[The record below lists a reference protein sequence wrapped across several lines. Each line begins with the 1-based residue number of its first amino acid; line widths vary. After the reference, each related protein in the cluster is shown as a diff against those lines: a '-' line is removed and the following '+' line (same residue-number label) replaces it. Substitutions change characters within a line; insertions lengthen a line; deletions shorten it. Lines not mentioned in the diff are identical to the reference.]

1 MILLKSY
8 RIARNWLRNY
18 WRNQQKYSM
27 LPEYNSWKK
36 FGNQPVWG
44 NKESGIVFDPYVFQ
58 GDRCFVMLVS
68 ERLTHGIDRL
78 ESCDG
83 IRWEKRRTIISRTP
97 NTWQHLVNRATM
109 VQING
114 VYHLWYTGQSPD
126 ISCIGH
132 TTSQDGLHFE
142 NADQPC
148 LKADLKFEGVSVMN
162 PCVLWNKNKQ
172 VYQMW
177 YAAGENYE
185 PDVLC
190 YAESIDGDHWKKWEE
205 PVLTKYTKHKWEK
218 AKVGGCDV
226 VLEDD
231 GTYTM
236 YYIGYQN
243 IDLARICF
251 ATSFDGI
258 HWIRPENNL
267 ILSPSKSSW
276 DSDACYKPAVVRQN
290 NKLYLWY
297 NGRKGIEEYIGLAT
311 KEIAS

>member
-1 MILLKSY
+1 MKIKHIVKQVITCFVKHGRSYWAYKYPSSNNGWEKYGKTPVYGNVETKS
-8 RIARNWLRNY
+8 
-18 WRNQQKYSM
+18 
-27 LPEYNSWKK
+27 
-36 FGNQPVWG
+36 
-44 NKESGIVFDPYVFQ
+44 VFDPYVFQ
-58 GDRCFVMLVS
+58 EGGRFVMLVS
-68 ERLTHGIDRL
+68 ERLTHGIDRM

-83 IRWEKRRTIISRTP
+83 IRWKKKGAIISRIP

-109 VQING
+109 VQKDG
-114 VYHLWYTGQSPD
+114 VYHLWYTGQSPN

-132 TTSQDGLHFE
+132 AISQDGLHFE

-148 LKADLKFEGVSVMN
+148 LKAELKFEGVSVMN

-190 YAESIDGDHWKKWEE
+190 YAESKDGDHWKKWEE
-205 PVLTKYTKHKWEK
+205 PVLTKFAKHKWEK
-218 AKVGGCDV
+218 EKVGGCDV

-231 GTYTM
+231 DTYTM

-290 NKLYLWY
+290 NKVYLWY
-297 NGRKGIEEYIGLAT
+297 NGRRGDFEYIGLAI
-311 KEIAS
+311 KLL